1 MKTFLVVLL
10 VIVSLTMIGAIMLQ
24 PTKSDGIN
32 SLISGGNQ
40 NYFAKNKIKT
50 RETMLARI
58 TVVTAVLFAVIVMA
72 INLI

>member
-1 MKTFLVVLL
+1 MRTFLVVLL
-10 VIVSLTMIGAIMLQ
+10 VIVSLTMIVAIMLQ

-40 NYFAKNKIKT
+40 NYFAKNRIKT

-58 TVVTAVLFAVIVMA
+58 TVVTSVLFAIIVMA
-72 INLI
+72 INLM

>member
-1 MKTFLVVLL
+1 MRTFLVVLL
-10 VIVSLTMIGAIMLQ
+10 VIVSLTMIVAIMLQ

-40 NYFAKNKIKT
+40 NYFAKNRIKT

-58 TVVTAVLFAVIVMA
+58 TVVTSILFAIIVMA
-72 INLI
+72 INLM